1 MDDTL
6 LDARSPRAQGAE
18 RLRVPR
24 LALVAAVARNGV
36 IGANNRMPWHLT
48 GELRHFRALTTGHRI
63 VMGRKTWASLG
74 RPLPKREN
82 VIVSRDASLVAPGCR
97 VVASLADALAD
108 CALPDPI
115 FCIGGAELYR
125 AALPLADEI
134 HLTEIDAD
142 FHGDTLM
149 PAIPR
154 DEWREIARTPA
165 SDAATG
171 VNYAFVHYVRA
182 RLCERTQSPQIGPVH
197 RP

>member
-1 MDDTL
+1 MNDTL
-6 LDARSPRAQGAE
+6 LAANSPRAPGAE
-18 RLRVPR
+18 RVGAPR

-36 IGANNRMPWHLT
+36 IGNDNRMPWHLA
-48 GELRHFRALTTGHRI
+48 GELRHFRALTVGHRI
-63 VMGRKTWASLG
+63 VMGRKTWESLG
-74 RPLPKREN
+74 RSLPEREN

-97 VVASLADALAD
+97 VVASLAAALAD
-108 CALPDPI
+108 CTLPDPI

-142 FHGDTLM
+142 FDGDTLM

-154 DEWREIARTPA
+154 AEWREIARQTA

-171 VNYAFVHYVRA
+171 VNYAFVDYVRA
-182 RLCERTQSPQIGPVH
+182 RLVGARSAPK
-197 RP
+197 